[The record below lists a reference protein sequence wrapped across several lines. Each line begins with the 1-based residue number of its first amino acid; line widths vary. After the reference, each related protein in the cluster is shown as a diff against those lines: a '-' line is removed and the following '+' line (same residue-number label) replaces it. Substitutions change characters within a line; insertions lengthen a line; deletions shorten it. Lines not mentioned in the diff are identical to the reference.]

1 MSKVDKRTINAL
13 YTQELMTLYADQRP
27 TVYQV
32 LSRYLSKC
40 GYSHEEIERIV
51 EEETFA
57 SVADAMSFGDF
68 LATLKVVMES
78 FAHIEYKS
86 FSEIRDHFTIILARR
101 FGVKESDVDVYTA
114 ISPALKRLVRD
125 GYVDVQEHP
134 DNSAWNVYKYIG
146 K

>member
-114 ISPALKRLVRD
+114 ISPALKRLVTTIRFFR
-125 GYVDVQEHP
+125 YAAMHQP
-134 DNSAWNVYKYIG
+134 A
-146 K
+146 